1 MINNINFKEWLVKSE
16 AIEYQPEN
24 WLKFHRQ
31 MTNKFKKFEEKY
43 TQDFFKKL
51 KADIEKLEESG
62 KLGYG
67 CGEKEINFLRNYFC
81 NMHHL

>member
-1 MINNINFKEWLVKSE
+1 MINNINFKKWLVKSE

-43 TQDFFKKL
+43 TKEFFQKIK
-51 KADIEKLEESG
+51 
-62 KLGYG
+62 
-67 CGEKEINFLRNYFC
+67 KEIKRIKKITLNEIIPDGY
-81 NMHHL
+81 HGTAKIKTIIIKKDK

>member
-1 MINNINFKEWLVKSE
+1 MINNINFKKWLVKSE

-43 TQDFFKKL
+43 TKEFFQKIKK
-51 KADIEKLEESG
+51 
-62 KLGYG
+62 
-67 CGEKEINFLRNYFC
+67 GEPLRFAKTAIFMNSAITRC
-81 NMHHL
+81 PLRE